1 MTWERTAFVF
11 TPANV
16 PFEQVKPYVDR
27 LVIQVAYG
35 TTKNQIPQNWLD
47 RARGLGFELYAWAW
61 GTANQIEEEA
71 RIHAQAAKDIRASAF
86 VANLEHPY
94 DAHGNSLDE
103 KFKYPTR
110 YLNALDWDGP
120 LGLTTNPRFASDM
133 TKWIERK
140 ACYMVQAFPLENKV
154 SMTHGIEFAETWG
167 WPRELQRPLVQS
179 YYTNGV
185 RPDPAKMNAEAESL
199 GVGGIPYTIE
209 QAMDPEGKA
218 WLDIMRPT
226 IERPYKSSG
235 GIVTEPDEGEDLMA
249 TIGTNHGITA
259 FINWLQQQEGVPI
272 NHGPNYDPENP
283 ATWPWPERLER
294 TLNMLREDHD
304 NRQRT

>member
-1 MTWERTAFVF
+1 MTWERTGFVF

-16 PFEQVKPYVDR
+16 PLEQAKKFVDR
-27 LVIQVAYG
+27 LVIQVAFG
-35 TTKNQIPQNWLD
+35 TTIHPIPKAWMD

-61 GTANQIEEEA
+61 GTGQQVEEEA
-71 RIHAQAAKDIRASAF
+71 RVHALAARGFSAF

-94 DAHGNSLDE
+94 DAHGNSMDE
-103 KFKYPTR
+103 KFKMPTR
-110 YLNALDWDGP
+110 YLNALDWEGP

-133 TKWIERK
+133 SAWVERE

-154 SMTHGIEFAETWG
+154 SLTHGVEFAQSWG
-167 WPRELQRPLVQS
+167 WPRELQRPLMQS

-185 RPDPAKMNAEAESL
+185 RPDPTKMNAEAESL

-218 WLDIMRPT
+218 WLETMKPT

-249 TIGTNHGITA
+249 KIGTDHGITA
-259 FINWLQQQEGVPI
+259 FVNWLQQQPGVPV
-272 NHGPNYDPENP
+272 NHTPHYDPNKP
-283 ATWPWPERLER
+283 GTWPWPERLER

-304 NRQRT
+304 SRN